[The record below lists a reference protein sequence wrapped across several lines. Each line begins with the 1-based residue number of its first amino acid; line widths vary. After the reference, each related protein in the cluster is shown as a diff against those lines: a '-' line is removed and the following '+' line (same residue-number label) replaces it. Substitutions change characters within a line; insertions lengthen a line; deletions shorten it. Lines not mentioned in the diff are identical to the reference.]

1 MKVFQ
6 TEQFYEGGAK
16 MLSKTEILRKTAI
29 FKDMSDRTEAVLEA
43 LEEDIFS
50 AGERIVD
57 AQDFSSFRGLGVLLS
72 GKASV
77 FGKNRGK
84 EVLLNRL
91 SEADVFGAATVFF
104 SEREAVSTVA
114 AKTKCRI
121 LFIERSLLETIMEN
135 DFAVAS
141 AYIAFLSERVYFL
154 NRKII
159 GFTAKSADCALAD
172 YVLRSADENGVLAVN
187 MSRLAS
193 TLDIGRTTLYRVLEM
208 LCGEGLLAYDGKKMQ
223 ILNRELL
230 ERRSR
235 G

>member
-1 MKVFQ
+1 
-6 TEQFYEGGAK
+6 

-29 FKDMSDRTEAVLEA
+29 FRNMSERTASVLADLPETV
-43 LEEDIFS
+43 FS
-50 AGERIVD
+50 SGEKIVD
-57 AQDFSSFRGLGVLLS
+57 AQNFESFRGLGILLS
-72 GKASV
+72 GKACV
-77 FGKNRGK
+77 FGKNRQK

-104 SEREAVSTVA
+104 SEKEAVSTVM
-114 AKTKCRI
+114 AKTKAKV
-121 LFIERSLLETIMEN
+121 LFIERDLLEKIMEN

-154 NRKII
+154 NRKIT

-172 YVLRSADENGVLAVN
+172 YVLRSADEDGFLAVN
-187 MSRLAS
+187 MSRIAS
-193 TLDIGRTTLYRVLEM
+193 TLDIGRTTLYRVLDV
-208 LCGEGLLAYDGKKMQ
+208 LCQEGLLAYDGKKMQ

-230 ERRSR
+230 EQRSK

>member
-1 MKVFQ
+1 
-6 TEQFYEGGAK
+6 

-29 FKDMSDRTEAVLEA
+29 FGNMSAKTQAILEN
-43 LEEDIFS
+43 LEEIEFS

-57 AQDFSSFRGLGVLLS
+57 AQNFDSFRGLGIMLS
-72 GKASV
+72 GKACV
-77 FGKNRGK
+77 FGKNREE

-91 SEADVFGAATVFF
+91 DEADVFGAATVFF
-104 SEREAVSTVA
+104 SEREAVSTVT

-121 LFIERSLLETIMEN
+121 LFIERSLLERVMEN

-172 YVLRSADENGVLAVN
+172 YVLRSADENGFLTVN

-193 TLDIGRTTLYRVLEM
+193 TLNIGRTTLYRVLEM
-208 LCGEGLLAYDGKKMQ
+208 LREEGLLAYDGKKMQ

-230 ERRSR
+230 EQRSK

>member
-1 MKVFQ
+1 MK
-6 TEQFYEGGAK
+6 GGNE
-16 MLSKTEILRKTAI
+16 MLSKAEILRKTAI
-29 FKDMSDRTEAVLEA
+29 FRNMSSETETILVN
-43 LEEDIFS
+43 LEETVFS

-57 AQDFSSFRGLGVLLS
+57 AQNFESFRGLGVLLS
-72 GKASV
+72 GKACV
-77 FGKNRGK
+77 FGKNREK

-91 SEADVFGAATVFF
+91 EESDVFGAATVFF
-104 SEREAVSTVA
+104 SEREAVSTVT

-121 LFIERSLLETIMEN
+121 LFIERDLLERIMEN

-172 YVLRSADENGVLAVN
+172 YVLRTADETGSLTVN
-187 MSRLAS
+187 MTRIAS
-193 TLDIGRTTLYRVLEM
+193 SLDIGRTTLYRVLE
-208 LCGEGLLAYDGKKMQ
+208 LLRDEGLLAYDGKKMQ
-223 ILNRELL
+223 ILDRELL
-230 ERRSR
+230 EKRSK

>member
-1 MKVFQ
+1 
-6 TEQFYEGGAK
+6 
-16 MLSKTEILRKTAI
+16 MLSKTEILRKTEIFGNMSAQTQAI
-29 FKDMSDRTEAVLEA
+29 LEN
-43 LEEDIFS
+43 LEEIEFS
-50 AGERIVD
+50 AGDRIVD
-57 AQDFSSFRGLGVLLS
+57 AQNFDSFRGLGVLLS
-72 GKASV
+72 GKACV
-77 FGKNRGK
+77 FGKNREE

-91 SEADVFGAATVFF
+91 DEADVFGAATVFF
-104 SEREAVSTVA
+104 SEREAVSTVT

-121 LFIERSLLETIMEN
+121 LFIERSLLERVMEN

-172 YVLRSADENGVLAVN
+172 YVLRSADENGFLTVN

-193 TLDIGRTTLYRVLEM
+193 TLNIGRTTLYRVLEM
-208 LCGEGLLAYDGKKMQ
+208 LREEGLLAYDGKKMQ

-230 ERRSR
+230 EQRSK